1 MEIKDANDVIVCVV
15 LRSHEIT
22 KERNFIT
29 QESEEMQFASFNFS
43 KGNSIKRHI
52 HNLIN
57 RNIITTS
64 EAIVVLEGKIE
75 VKIYDNSL
83 NFLNKVELHEK
94 DSILML
100 SGGHEINILED
111 SKFIEFK
118 QGPYDETKDKSL
130 F

>member
-1 MEIKDANDVIVCVV
+1 MEIKDANGVVICII
-15 LRSHEIT
+15 LRSTEIV
-22 KERNFIT
+22 KKRNFIT
-29 QESEEMQFASFNFS
+29 LESEEMQFASFNYS
-43 KGNSIKRHI
+43 KGSSVKRHI
-52 HNLIN
+52 HNLIE
-57 RNIITTS
+57 RRLMTTS

-83 NFLNKVELHEK
+83 KFLNKVELYEK

-118 QGPYDETKDKSL
+118 QGPYDQLQDKSL